1 MGNYVS
7 CTLSSPL
14 RGKKQ
19 SRATKVIFPTGEI
32 RQFYDPVKAAE
43 LMLECPNSF
52 LVNSNAL
59 QIGRRFSAL
68 NADEDLEVATVYVL
82 FPMMRLNSV
91 VTSADMATL
100 FLTAKRVSIGNAR
113 ILPEISMPT
122 VEHSSEEALP
132 KLNFDDIEDFSVPEY
147 SQRLSLC
154 RSKKPVLET
163 IAEEEPVGLR

>member
-19 SRATKVIFPTGEI
+19 SRATKVLFPSGEI
-32 RQFYDPVKAAE
+32 RQFYDPIKAAE
-43 LMLECPNSF
+43 LMLESPSSF
-52 LVNSNAL
+52 LVNSKTL
-59 QIGRRFSAL
+59 KIGRRFSAL
-68 NADEDLEVATVYVL
+68 NADEDLEMATVYVL
-82 FPMMRLNSV
+82 FPMKRVNSV

-100 FLTAKRVSIGNAR
+100 FLTAKRASIGNAR
-113 ILPEISMPT
+113 ILPEAQMAA
-122 VEHSSEEALP
+122 VEHSSEEAAP
-132 KLNFDDIEDFSVPEY
+132 KLNLDDVDDFSAAEY
-147 SQRLSLC
+147 SQRLSWC

>member
-52 LVNSNAL
+52 LVNSKAL

-68 NADEDLEVATVYVL
+68 HADQDLEMATVYVL
-82 FPMMRLNSV
+82 FPMKRLNSF
-91 VTSADMATL
+91 VTSADMGTL

-113 ILPEISMPT
+113 ILPETSVPT
-122 VEHSSEEALP
+122 VEHNQEAFP
-132 KLNFDDIEDFSVPEY
+132 KLNLDDIEEFSVPEY